1 MLLKVNQHKM
11 TYEEMIDNMQYLS
24 DKVLHAEALLMK
36 WLQQYDIKTEQNK
49 SVIKVS
55 EEDYDLLKETHN
67 FIINEGDSDD
77 TTN

>member
-1 MLLKVNQHKM
+1 MKVNQHKM

-49 SVIKVS
+49 DVIKVP

-67 FIINEGDSDD
+67 FIINEENNND

>member
-1 MLLKVNQHKM
+1 MKVNQHKM

-36 WLQQYDIKTEQNK
+36 WLQQYDIKTEQDK

>member
-1 MLLKVNQHKM
+1 MKVNQHKM

-24 DKVLHAEALLMK
+24 DKVLHAETLLMK
-36 WLQQYDIKTEQNK
+36 WLQQYDIKTEKDK

>member
-1 MLLKVNQHKM
+1 MKVNQHKM
-11 TYEEMIDNMQYLS
+11 TYEEMIENMQYLS

-49 SVIKVS
+49 DVVKVS
-55 EEDYDLLKETHN
+55 EEDYNLLKETHN
-67 FIINEGDSDD
+67 FIISEENNND

>member
-1 MLLKVNQHKM
+1 MKVNQHKM

-24 DKVLHAEALLMK
+24 DRVLHAETLLMK

-49 SVIKVS
+49 DVIKVP

-67 FIINEGDSDD
+67 FIINDGDSDD

>member
-1 MLLKVNQHKM
+1 MKVNQHKM
-11 TYEEMIDNMQYLS
+11 TYEEMIENMQYLS
-24 DKVLHAEALLMK
+24 DNVLHAEALLMK
-36 WLQQYDIKTEQNK
+36 WLQQYDIKTEKDK

>member
-1 MLLKVNQHKM
+1 MKINQQKM

-24 DKVLHAEALLMK
+24 DRILHAETLLMK

-49 SVIKVS
+49 DVVKVS
-55 EEDYDLLKETHN
+55 EEDYNLLKETHN
-67 FIINEGDSDD
+67 FIINERDNND

>member
-1 MLLKVNQHKM
+1 MKVNQHKM
-11 TYEEMIDNMQYLS
+11 TYEEMIENMQYLS
-24 DKVLHAEALLMK
+24 DKVLHAETLLMK
-36 WLQQYDIKTEQNK
+36 WLQQYDIKTEKDK

>member
-1 MLLKVNQHKM
+1 MKINQQKM

-24 DKVLHAEALLMK
+24 DRILHAETLLMK

-49 SVIKVS
+49 DVVRVS
-55 EEDYDLLKETHN
+55 EEDYNLLKETHN
-67 FIINEGDSDD
+67 FIINERDNND

>member
-1 MLLKVNQHKM
+1 MKVNQHKM
-11 TYEEMIDNMQYLS
+11 TYEEMIENMQYLS

-36 WLQQYDIKTEQNK
+36 WLQQYDIKTEKDK

>member
-1 MLLKVNQHKM
+1 MKVNQHKM
-11 TYEEMIDNMQYLS
+11 TYEEMIENMQYLS

>member
-1 MLLKVNQHKM
+1 MKVNQHKM
-11 TYEEMIDNMQYLS
+11 TYEEMIENMQYLS

-49 SVIKVS
+49 DVVKVS
-55 EEDYDLLKETHN
+55 EEDCNLLKETHN

>member
-1 MLLKVNQHKM
+1 MKVNQHKM
-11 TYEEMIDNMQYLS
+11 TYEEMIENMQYLS

-49 SVIKVS
+49 DVVKVS

-67 FIINEGDSDD
+67 FIIKDGDSDD

>member
-1 MLLKVNQHKM
+1 MKVNQHKM
-11 TYEEMIDNMQYLS
+11 TYEEMIENMQYLS
-24 DKVLHAEALLMK
+24 DKVLHAETLLMK

-49 SVIKVS
+49 DVIKVP

-67 FIINEGDSDD
+67 FIINDGDSDD

>member
-1 MLLKVNQHKM
+1 MKVNQHKM

-24 DKVLHAEALLMK
+24 DRVLHAETLLMK

-49 SVIKVS
+49 DVIKVP

-67 FIINEGDSDD
+67 FIINEENNND

>member
-1 MLLKVNQHKM
+1 MKVNQHKM
-11 TYEEMIDNMQYLS
+11 TYEEMIENMQYLS

-36 WLQQYDIKTEQNK
+36 WLQQYDIKTEQDK